1 MTLAFMSLQCENR
14 AFFFFLDEKAI
25 LYNILLL
32 VRGPLTSGGLRRWPN
47 WPIGSADIAL
57 KREGDIFL
65 QK

>member
-14 AFFFFLDEKAI
+14 ALFFLKNEKAI

-32 VRGPLTSGGLRRWPN
+32 VGGLRRWPN
-47 WPIGSADIAL
+47 WPIASADIAL